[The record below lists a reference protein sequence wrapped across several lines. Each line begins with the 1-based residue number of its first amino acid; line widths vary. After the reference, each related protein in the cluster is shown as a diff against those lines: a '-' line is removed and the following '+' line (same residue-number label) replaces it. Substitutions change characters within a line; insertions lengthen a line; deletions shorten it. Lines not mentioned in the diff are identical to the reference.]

1 MLRHWKDLRHLPRA
15 MWVLFATTLTNRVGS
30 MVMPFLV
37 LYLIKSL
44 GFSASRAA
52 FVLLAYGLGA
62 IVAGPISGLLSDRI
76 GPVRLM
82 EASLFLSGAVLLA
95 YPLAQSYAAVL
106 AMTVVLSA
114 VTEGFRPASMALL
127 GATVPPPQRKAAFS
141 LYRLAIN
148 LGMSVGPALGG
159 FLATV
164 SFRYL
169 FFVDGATSIAAGV
182 VLVASSLKVEP
193 APRSPGAAHFAW
205 PRAHL
210 DGRFLFFLAALLPVM
225 LVFFQHLSAMSLWIV
240 RDHRLP
246 ESTFGLLFSINT
258 LLIVLLEVPLNVA
271 TAHWPHRRTLFL
283 GALLS
288 GAGFGSMAF
297 ASSVWAFA
305 ATVVV
310 WTFGEMFF
318 FPASAAYVADVST
331 PDRRG
336 EYSGLF
342 AMSFS
347 LAFSVGPWAGTLVLD
362 RFGGNVLWGAAF
374 LLGLLAA
381 AMMLRLPEPTRQVE
395 ASAPEM
401 PDAAGPAAV

>member
-1 MLRHWKDLRHLPRA
+1 MLRHWKDLRHLPRG
-15 MWVLFATTLTNRVGS
+15 MWVLFATTLTNRAGS

-37 LYLIKSL
+37 LYLTRSL
-44 GFSASRAA
+44 GFSAGRAA
-52 FVLLAYGLGA
+52 SVLLAYGVGA
-62 IVAGPISGLLSDRI
+62 IVAGPITGMLSDRI

-82 EASLFLSGAVLLA
+82 EAALFLSGCVLLA
-95 YPLAQSYAAVL
+95 FPFAKTYASVVAMSVVL
-106 AMTVVLSA
+106 AA
-114 VTEGFRPASMALL
+114 VTEGFRPASMALI
-127 GATVPPPQRKAAFS
+127 GAIVRPSQRKSAFA

-182 VLVASSLKVEP
+182 VLVAASLTVVPAVKP
-193 APRSPGAAHFAW
+193 AGAPRFAW

-240 RDHRLP
+240 RDHGLP
-246 ESTFGLLFSINT
+246 ESTFGLLFSVNT
-258 LLIVLLEVPLNVA
+258 LLIVLLEVPLNAA
-271 TAHWPHRRTLFL
+271 TARWPHRRTLAL

-288 GAGFGSMAF
+288 GAGFGAMAL
-297 ASSVWAFA
+297 ASSVPSFA

-318 FPASAAYVADVST
+318 FPGAAAYLADVST
-331 PDRRG
+331 PERRG

-362 RFGGNVLWGAAF
+362 RYGGRALWGATF
-374 LLGLLAA
+374 VLGLIAA
-381 AMMLRLPEPTRQVE
+381 AMMLRLPEPARHE
-395 ASAPEM
+395 EPAE
-401 PDAAGPAAV
+401 DARVTA